1 MRKGPDCEVETFFL
15 FGMMGE
21 GEMGG
26 RELSGV
32 GRMAVGC
39 GETVGRMAVGWMA
52 DMECPRTPD
61 GKTAYSGR
69 YPFINS
75 GDIRSA
81 RW

>member
-26 RELSGV
+26 RERRG
-32 GRMAVGC
+32 
-39 GETVGRMAVGWMA
+39 VGRMAVGWMA

>member
-26 RELSGV
+26 REWRGV
-32 GRMAVGC
+32 GR
-39 GETVGRMAVGWMA
+39 MA